1 MINAILV
8 NVSLG
13 KVSTNSEPF
22 APSMASLPRGL
33 VVTQKP
39 EPEAEQML
47 ITGCQPVIG
56 VLSRPGAQRPH

>member
-22 APSMASLPRGL
+22 APFMASLPRGL

-39 EPEAEQML
+39 EPGADQML
-47 ITGCQPVIG
+47 ITVIG